1 MYLGD
6 KSYIS
11 ERKDKYMEN
20 LTEIWNKVLDI
31 IKPEFSS
38 MQVSYT
44 TWIETIIPTELS
56 QTHLKI
62 KVPYEYNRDMINLR
76 YSKKREKE

>member
-1 MYLGD
+1 
-6 KSYIS
+6 
-11 ERKDKYMEN
+11 MEN
-20 LTEIWNKVLDI
+20 LTQIWNQVLDI

-44 TWIETIIPTELS
+44 TWIETIIPIELTES
-56 QTHLKI
+56 QIKL

-76 YSKKREKE
+76 YSNLIKNALLFVTGRNLEIDITR